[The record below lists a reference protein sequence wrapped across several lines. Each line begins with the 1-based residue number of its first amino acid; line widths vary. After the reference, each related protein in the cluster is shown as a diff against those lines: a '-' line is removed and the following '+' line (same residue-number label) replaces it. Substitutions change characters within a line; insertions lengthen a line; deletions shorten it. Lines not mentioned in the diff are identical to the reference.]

1 MSITPTRS
9 RRPNPPTS
17 VTREPRVIAA
27 NHDSEKRHRLYVSG
41 AFALAAALALTA
53 FAGSRANAQD
63 WQISE
68 VGAGTKPAL
77 GLTPDGDPVVIYM
90 LERIEGWVRIAT
102 LADGDWAVDEIDTGY
117 FYGPPDIAVD
127 ADGIGHA
134 TYHDHQDS
142 SFRPEKG
149 DALYVQG
156 VLGDWDVSI
165 AADQGHDGWDNR
177 ITLDSTGKPHMVA
190 IDPLEF
196 NGSGIE
202 YYGLGDD
209 GTWSI
214 EQIGSGPQT
223 YKYATSIAV
232 APDGTPWITYHD
244 GTSGTL
250 RLAQRTADG
259 WTIET
264 VDDRGRTGLFSEI
277 TIDGDGG
284 QHISYLEQTGES
296 TGTVRYGFRAD
307 PGSDWQLSDVDTLE
321 AMFYGFTGARNITSI
336 DLDSNGQPWIAYSDE
351 AVMKLAQPGNSDSQ
365 IETVAESAP
374 DAPFGQILSL
384 ELDGADAPHIAFA
397 TVSSKQPLDGTISY
411 ATRGEGS

>member
-1 MSITPTRS
+1 MSIMSDRS
-9 RRPNPPTS
+9 RRPHPPTS
-17 VTREPRVIAA
+17 RPLEARVVAA
-27 NHDSEKRHRLYVSG
+27 NREVERRRRLFATG

-53 FAGSRANAQD
+53 FLGSRADAQD
-63 WQISE
+63 WSIVE
-68 VGAGTKPAL
+68 IDEGTKPAL

-90 LERIEGWVRIAT
+90 LEAIEGWVRIAT
-102 LADGDWAVDEIDTGY
+102 LSDDAWAIDEIDTGY
-117 FYGPPDIAVD
+117 FYGPPDITVD
-127 ADGIGHA
+127 AEGIGHA

-142 SFRPEKG
+142 SFKPEKG

-165 AADQGHDGWDNR
+165 AADPGHDGWDNR

-196 NGSGIE
+196 NGSGVE
-202 YYGLGDD
+202 YYGLNDD
-209 GTWSI
+209 GTWSV

-232 APDGTPWITYHD
+232 APDGMPWITYHD
-244 GTSGTL
+244 GSTGEL

-277 TIDGDGG
+277 AIDDDGG
-284 QHISYLEQTGES
+284 QHISYLEQTS
-296 TGTVRYGFRAD
+296 DTSGTVHYAFRSD
-307 PGSDWQLSDVDTLE
+307 PASDWQLAEIDTLE

-336 DLDSNGQPWIAYSDE
+336 DLDSGGQPWIAYSDE
-351 AVMKLAQPGNSDSQ
+351 AVMKLAQPGDGGSQ
-365 IETVAESAP
+365 IEVVAEADP
-374 DAPFGQILSL
+374 GAPFGQILSL
-384 ELDGADAPHIAFA
+384 ELDGSDAPHIAFA
-397 TVSSKQPLDGTISY
+397 TVTNKQPLAGTIAY
-411 ATRGEGS
+411 ATRG